1 VAFVV
6 KYNLMAYSILP
17 PPQRYISRLTSH
29 RRSKRRKVKVAG
41 ALLTAGF
48 IFFMV
53 SIVGT
58 AVAFGYFARGLPSPN
73 ELTNRQTS
81 ESTKIYDRHGTL
93 LYNVFD
99 EQNRTLVKLDKIPKH
114 IQQATI
120 AIEDQNFY
128 EHEGFDLT
136 GIARSAREIVVDK
149 QLQGGSTLT
158 QQLVKKALLS
168 DERTVTRKIK
178 ELILAIQIERRY
190 SKDEILQIY
199 LNEIP
204 YGGTAWGIEA
214 AANQYFNKH
223 VWELSLTESAVL
235 AGLPQRP
242 SGYSP
247 FGPDPEAYI
256 NRTKDVLRRMRED
269 GYIKKEEEEKAVKE
283 LPELK
288 FAQFGEGIKAPHFSI
303 YVKKILEEKYGQEKV
318 LQGGMQ
324 VTTSLDLNIQNQVQD
339 IVNRQITSEQN
350 RKLKVSNGAA
360 VVEDTKTGEILAL
373 VGSKDYFATDIPGN
387 FDVATQGLRQPGS
400 ALKPFTYLTGFKEG
414 YTPSTMWIDEKT
426 DFGGSYAPGN
436 YDDRLHGPMQSRY
449 ALANSYNI
457 PAVKQ
462 LAVVGLPDMLKT
474 LKDFGITTLNEPN
487 KYGLSLTLGG
497 GAIKLYELT
506 NAYAIL
512 GNGGNYVEPSP
523 ILKITDSSGK
533 VLFEKK
539 AKEPR
544 PVVEPAKVYLI
555 NSILSDKTAKYQAY
569 GTFWANRLNFQENIG
584 VKTGTAELKT
594 DNWTFAYTPTY
605 TVGIWVGNNDNTPM
619 HPSLASGVTG
629 AAPIYRE
636 VMENLLKGKPI
647 DKFVRPAGVVEMEV
661 DSVTGQKAGPN
672 SGSKRREV
680 FDKTNLPPED
690 DMTVKVRVCT
700 PTGLLSNPSCEA
712 SGQSEERTYRVLYDP
727 YLKQFRGGATRCDPC
742 PPTTVDP
749 NSYSGSQT
757 NNKPAVTIT
766 QPSQGGV
773 VSKGTVTMKA
783 SVSGTSFDIDQVT
796 FTLKNLANNNEST
809 KTDSS
814 GGSNFTVTFTINT
827 PGSYSIRAKA
837 VDEAG
842 NEGES
847 STITFTVI

>member
-1 VAFVV
+1 
-6 KYNLMAYSILP
+6 MAYSILP
-17 PPQRYISRLTSH
+17 PPPRYISRLKSH
-29 RRSKRRKVKVAG
+29 RRSKRRKIKIAG

-48 IFFMV
+48 IFFIV
-53 SIVGT
+53 SIVST

-81 ESTKIYDRHGTL
+81 QSTQIFDRNGTL

-99 EQNRTLVKLDKIPKH
+99 EQNRTLVKLDKIPKDL
-114 IQQATI
+114 QRATI
-120 AIEDQNFY
+120 AIEDKNFY

-136 GIARSAREIVVDK
+136 GIARSAREIVVEK
-149 QLQGGSTLT
+149 QVQGGSTLT

-204 YGGTAWGIEA
+204 YGGTAWGVEA
-214 AANQYFNKH
+214 ASNQYFNKH
-223 VWELSLTESAVL
+223 VSELSLTESVVL
-235 AGLPQRP
+235 AGLPQLP
-242 SGYSP
+242 SKYSP

-256 NRTKDVLRRMRED
+256 SRSKDVLRRMRED
-269 GYIKKEEEEKAVKE
+269 GYITKEQEEKSVKE
-283 LPELK
+283 LPTLK
-288 FAQFGEGIKAPHFSI
+288 FAAFGQGIKAPHFSI

-318 LQGGMQ
+318 LQGGLQ
-324 VTTSLDLNIQNQVQD
+324 VTTSLDLNLQNLAQD
-339 IVNRQITSEQN
+339 VVNKQITSEQN

-360 VVEDTKTGEILAL
+360 VIEDTKTGEILAL

-400 ALKPFTYLTGFKEG
+400 ALKPFNYLTGFKEG
-414 YTPSTMWIDEKT
+414 YTPATMWLDEKT
-426 DFGGSYAPGN
+426 DFGGGYAPGN
-436 YDDRLHGPMQSRY
+436 YDDKTHGSLQTRY

-487 KYGLSLTLGG
+487 RYGLSLTLGG

-512 GNGGNYVEPSP
+512 GNGGNYVEPTA

-539 AKEPR
+539 PKEPKQ
-544 PVVEPAKVYLI
+544 VADPAKVYLI

-569 GTFWANRLNFQENIG
+569 GSFWANRLNFQENIG

-594 DNWTFAYTPTY
+594 DNWTFGYTPTY
-605 TVGIWVGNNDNTPM
+605 TVGIWVGNNDNKPM

-636 VMENLLKGKPI
+636 IMETLLKGKPI
-647 DKFVRPAGVVEMEV
+647 DKFVKPSGIVEMEV
-661 DSVTGQKAGPN
+661 DALTGQKASPS
-672 SGSKRREV
+672 SGSKRIEI

-690 DMTVKVRVCT
+690 DMHVKVRVCA
-700 PTGLLSNPSCEA
+700 PTGLLANASCEA
-712 SGQSEERTYRVLYDP
+712 AGQAEDRVYTVLYDA
-727 YLKQFRGGATRCDPC
+727 YTKQFQNGATKCDPC
-742 PPTTVDP
+742 PPTQTDP
-749 NSYSGSQT
+749 GSYTITGT
-757 NNKPAVTIT
+757 NKPIVEIT
-766 QPSQGGV
+766 VPAKNAEI
-773 VSKGTVTMKA
+773 SKGNNIGFTAIVT
-783 SVSGTSFDIDQVT
+783 GTSVPIDKVI
-796 FTLKNLANNNEST
+796 FTLRNLASPPGSEST
-809 KTDSS
+809 KTVNS
-814 GGSNFTVTFTINT
+814 GTSPFSTTFNINS
-827 PGSYSIRAKA
+827 PGSYSIKAKA
-837 VDEAG
+837 LDDSG

-847 STITFTVI
+847 STVTFTVI

>member
-1 VAFVV
+1 
-6 KYNLMAYSILP
+6 MAYSILP
-17 PPQRYISRLTSH
+17 PPPRYISRLKSH
-29 RRSKRRKVKVAG
+29 RRSKRRKIKIAG

-48 IFFMV
+48 IFFIV
-53 SIVGT
+53 SIVST

-81 ESTKIYDRHGTL
+81 QSTQIFDRNGTL

-99 EQNRTLVKLDKIPKH
+99 EQNRTLVKLDKIPKDL
-114 IQQATI
+114 QRATI
-120 AIEDQNFY
+120 AIEDKNFY

-136 GIARSAREIVVDK
+136 GIARSAREIVVEK
-149 QLQGGSTLT
+149 QVQGGSTLT

-204 YGGTAWGIEA
+204 YGGTAWGVEA
-214 AANQYFNKH
+214 ASNQYFNKH
-223 VWELSLTESAVL
+223 VSELSLTESVVL
-235 AGLPQRP
+235 AGLPQLP
-242 SGYSP
+242 SKYSP

-256 NRTKDVLRRMRED
+256 SRSKDVLRRMRE
-269 GYIKKEEEEKAVKE
+269 EKSVKE
-283 LPELK
+283 LPTLK
-288 FAQFGEGIKAPHFSI
+288 FAAFGQGIKAPHFSI

-318 LQGGMQ
+318 LQGGLQ
-324 VTTSLDLNIQNQVQD
+324 VTTSLDLNLQNLAQD
-339 IVNRQITSEQN
+339 VVNKQITSEQN

-360 VVEDTKTGEILAL
+360 VIEDTKTGEILAL

-400 ALKPFTYLTGFKEG
+400 ALKPFNYLTGFKEG
-414 YTPSTMWIDEKT
+414 YTPATMWLDEKT
-426 DFGGSYAPGN
+426 DFGGGYAPGN
-436 YDDRLHGPMQSRY
+436 YDDKTHGSLQTRY

-462 LAVVGLPDMLKT
+462 LAVGGLPDMLKT

-487 KYGLSLTLGG
+487 RYGLSLTLGG

-512 GNGGNYVEPSP
+512 GNGGNYVEPTA

-539 AKEPR
+539 PKEPKQ
-544 PVVEPAKVYLI
+544 VADPAKVYLI

-569 GTFWANRLNFQENIG
+569 GSFWANRLNFQENIG

-594 DNWTFAYTPTY
+594 DNWTFGYTPTY
-605 TVGIWVGNNDNTPM
+605 TVGIWVGNNDNKPM

-636 VMENLLKGKPI
+636 IMETLLKGKPI
-647 DKFVRPAGVVEMEV
+647 DKFVKPSGIVEMEV
-661 DSVTGQKAGPN
+661 DALTGQKASPS
-672 SGSKRREV
+672 SGSKRIEI

-690 DMTVKVRVCT
+690 DMHVKVRVCA
-700 PTGLLSNPSCEA
+700 PTGLLANASCEA
-712 SGQSEERTYRVLYDP
+712 AGQAEDRVYTVLYDA
-727 YLKQFRGGATRCDPC
+727 YTKQFQNGATKCDPC
-742 PPTTVDP
+742 PPTQTDP
-749 NSYSGSQT
+749 GSYTITGT
-757 NNKPAVTIT
+757 NKPIVEIT
-766 QPSQGGV
+766 VPAKNAEI
-773 VSKGTVTMKA
+773 SKGNNIGFTAIVT
-783 SVSGTSFDIDQVT
+783 GTSVPIDKVI
-796 FTLKNLANNNEST
+796 FTLRNLASPPGSEST
-809 KTDSS
+809 KTVNS
-814 GGSNFTVTFTINT
+814 GTSPFSTTFNINS
-827 PGSYSIRAKA
+827 PGSYSIKAKA
-837 VDEAG
+837 LDDSG

-847 STITFTVI
+847 STVTFTVI